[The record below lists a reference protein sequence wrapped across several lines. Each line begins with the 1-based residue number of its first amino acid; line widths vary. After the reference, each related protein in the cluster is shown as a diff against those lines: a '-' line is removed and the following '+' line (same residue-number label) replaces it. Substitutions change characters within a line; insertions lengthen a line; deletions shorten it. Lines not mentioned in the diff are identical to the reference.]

1 MEKQQK
7 KQVKRYISWGLIVV
21 LVAVLTAM
29 PLLAGTEEESDG
41 PVASVLSSRV
51 ERADIDT
58 QVIGGG
64 TLTGESAVEVEIP
77 AAVKLTE
84 YLVANGDIVAEG
96 DPVATVDRV
105 TVMTAI
111 TQVQETLEYLAE
123 EIQSVSDD
131 VTSEKV
137 TAQAGGT
144 VKILYAQSGDNVR
157 DVMLRDGALAV
168 LSLDGLMAVQVE
180 RSTNLS
186 GGDTVCVV
194 FDDDTEVEG
203 RVESNLEGI
212 LTVTIEDENY
222 AVGEKVTVMSEDGN
236 RIGTGRLYIHSQWNA
251 TAYSGTVSKVRVKEG
266 DTVKAGKTL
275 IELQDT
281 GHTAEYY
288 ALSDQHREYE
298 ALMLDLFV
306 MYQSE
311 TITAPASG
319 MISGVDENGTYMLS
333 GTGEDWQVT
342 LLANAPNGDD
352 ETSYV
357 NCVGQIYEVGLD
369 GLIVKL
375 NPAQL
380 SITDYKDLSGVPL
393 DTSLMTAEV
402 IYSAQAP
409 VYELSGGEW
418 VQISS
423 GALTAGDILLFAGD
437 SSGNIIW
444 VVRVAHTAVN
454 PGETET
460 SEPTTPNQPEEP
472 TETGDSTEPTNPN
485 QTTQGAG
492 SGQSGGRSPQTGSF
506 GGMGSAS
513 EEDEYELY
521 GLEMVSICSV
531 TAQEEMTVEI
541 TVDELDITKL
551 YVGQPAQITVNAL
564 VGQTFDAVVTQIGN
578 SGTNEGGNSKF
589 TVELT
594 MDKVEDML
602 PGMNVSA
609 FITLKTAE
617 NVPCV
622 KVDALV
628 EQGSTVILYTGYD
641 EESKTFTD
649 PVTVTLGVSDGE
661 NVQVLSG
668 IEEGTTYFYSYYDTL
683 VISDA
688 PEMSG
693 SLFGR

>member
-123 EIQSVSDD
+123 EIQSVSGD

-144 VKILYAQSGDNVR
+144 VKILYAQSGDDVR

-298 ALMLDLFV
+298 ELMLDLFV

-444 VVRVAHTAVN
+444 VVRVGHAAVN

-513 EEDEYELY
+513 QEDEYELY

-661 NVQVLSG
+661 NVQILSG

-688 PEMSG
+688 PEMSN